1 MRRPRA
7 CPTRTSP
14 TSRRICPASASNNHR
29 KDRTMQQ
36 RFLSIS
42 LFALAAVFASSA
54 AFASGD
60 AAAGKQKAQQVCAA
74 CHGLD
79 GTHTADGQ
87 YPRLAGQKED
97 YSFKRLHKNRQA
109 NPTLP
114 TTGHLTRGTRIIR
127 GWAGRLPD
135 QDTDNAPA

>member
-1 MRRPRA
+1 
-7 CPTRTSP
+7 
-14 TSRRICPASASNNHR
+14 
-29 KDRTMQQ
+29 MQQ

-87 YPRLAGQKED
+87 YPRLAGQYED
-97 YSFKRLHKNRQA
+97 YIVQALHEYQAGNRTH
-109 NPTLP
+109 PTIGALS
-114 TTGHLTRGTRIIR
+114 RGNAIMQ
-127 GWAGRLPD
+127 GMAAPLSD
-135 QDTDNAPA
+135 QDIDNVAAYYSSLPGTLSDLHGKVQGGN